1 VLYVRW
7 DARPHAPACFVAQAA
22 PSAAP
27 APLDHGEEPR
37 TAAAA
42 AAAAAASRGWLVVGV
57 RGTLNFNDTLCDLD
71 AKTVPFLDGR
81 AHQGFATAAETL
93 CGEVQEAVLQALDD
107 PRCAVSRARAIPS
120 CTRSILTE
128 IYLCHACP

>member
-1 VLYVRW
+1 METQGIPEKAVLYVRW

-22 PSAAP
+22 PSTAP

-37 TAAAA
+37 TA

-71 AKTVPFLDGR
+71 AKVVPFLDGR

-93 CGEVQEAVLQALDD
+93 CGELQETVLQALDD
-107 PRCAVSRARAIPS
+107 PRCAVSRAFPS
-120 CTRSILTE
+120 CPRSIL
-128 IYLCHACP
+128 